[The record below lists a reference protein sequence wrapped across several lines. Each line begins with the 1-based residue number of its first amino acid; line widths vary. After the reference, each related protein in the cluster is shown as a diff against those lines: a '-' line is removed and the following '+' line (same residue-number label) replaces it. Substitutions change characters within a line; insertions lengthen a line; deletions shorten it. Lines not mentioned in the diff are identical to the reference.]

1 MEFSSSRAMTIRR
14 IEAGILGNLTDM
26 DMTMTPFEAGLAPFI
41 DMSKGDFIGRAA
53 LEGRD
58 QRAVMFGLT
67 CEQATPTSSS
77 IILDNNS
84 PVGHITSGIPSP
96 TLECGIGY
104 ARFYAP
110 GAWTGRMLQL
120 QLPDGNVFPCEI
132 VDLPFF
138 DPEKN
143 IVRGVDRTIP

>member
-1 MEFSSSRAMTIRR
+1 MTIRR

-26 DMTMTPFEAGLAPFI
+26 DITMTPFEAGLAPFI
-41 DMSKGDFIGRAA
+41 NMNKGDFIGRAA

-58 QRAVMFGLT
+58 QRPVIYGLI
-67 CEQATPTSSS
+67 CELATPTSGS
-77 IILDNNS
+77 IVLDNNT

-96 TLECGIGY
+96 TLECGIEY
-104 ARFYAP
+104 VRFYAP

-120 QLPDGNVFPCEI
+120 RLLDGNVFPCEI

-138 DPEKN
+138 DRGKN